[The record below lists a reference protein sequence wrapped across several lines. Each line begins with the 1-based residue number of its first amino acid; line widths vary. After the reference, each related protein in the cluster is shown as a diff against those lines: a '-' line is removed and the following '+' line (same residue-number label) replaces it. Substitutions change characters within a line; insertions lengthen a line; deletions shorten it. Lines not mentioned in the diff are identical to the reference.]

1 MGWLRCGVE
10 EMTYLIIGVVGTLI
24 LLICGLVLVTVPWN
38 KETEIFN
45 NGVGWVFIAFGIFGI
60 VCTYLIG

>member
-1 MGWLRCGVE
+1 
-10 EMTYLIIGVVGTLI
+10 MTYLIIGVIGTLI

-60 VCTYLIG
+60 VCTYIFDWMSGKNERKL